1 MKGCK
6 FVVWGIV
13 TALALLV
20 LCSISYAGEVV
31 AVYVNGEKV
40 EFPDQQPFVD
50 EATGRTYVPVRFVS
64 EALGARVVW
73 NEAGKQII
81 IFRNDG
87 KAMSLVL
94 GSRKI
99 SINGIF
105 EELDAPPLLVNGR
118 VMVPLRFVSEKL
130 RANVEW
136 NNGIINIID
145 TEYVEKSEI
154 LARISNRIP
163 GAVVVQSPYGF
174 KMLEYPKGDWKLH
187 ISTFNLFGQ
196 KYHIYIK
203 GAQAFESQLVK
214 IVLEE
219 IAPEIA
225 DEIFEKYLEIINGA
239 PGGAFKIGKREV
251 TINNHKSVWG
261 SDITISL

>member
-1 MKGCK
+1 MKGRK
-6 FVVWGIV
+6 LIVWGIV
-13 TALALLV
+13 MVLVLLG
-20 LCSISYAGEVV
+20 LCSISYAGELV
-31 AVYVNGEKV
+31 AVYVNGEKI

-64 EALGARVVW
+64 EALGAVVKW

-87 KAMSLVL
+87 KAMSMVL
-94 GSRKI
+94 GSKEI

-105 EELDAPPLLVNGR
+105 EELDAPPRLVNGR

-130 RANVEW
+130 KAKVEW
-136 NNGIINIID
+136 DNGIINITD
-145 TEYVEKSEI
+145 TEYVEKCEI
-154 LARISNRIP
+154 LTRISNRIP

-174 KMLEYPKGDWKLH
+174 KTLEYPKGDWKLH
-187 ISTFNLFGQ
+187 ISTFNLSEG

-225 DEIFEKYLEIINGA
+225 NQIFEKYLEILNGA
-239 PGGAFKIGKREV
+239 EGGVFKIGGRAV
-251 TINNHKSVWG
+251 VINNHKSIRGV
-261 SDITISL
+261 DMTISL